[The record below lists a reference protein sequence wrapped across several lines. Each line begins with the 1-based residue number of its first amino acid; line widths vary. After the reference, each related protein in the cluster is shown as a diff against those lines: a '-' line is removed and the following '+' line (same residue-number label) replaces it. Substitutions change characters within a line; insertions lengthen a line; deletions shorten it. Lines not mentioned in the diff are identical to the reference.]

1 MNNYQINQENNNEIE
16 VWKSIQDY
24 EGLYEVSNFGRV
36 RSLDRF
42 VVASYNSIA
51 LKKGKILKPGIDYK
65 GYLRVY
71 LSKNGKNKTIKIH
84 RLVAL
89 TFIPN
94 PNNLPQVNH
103 KNNIKTKIMSENLE
117 WITNLD
123 NIRHAW
129 KNGYKNN
136 NHLNGEKES

>member
-51 LKKGKILKPGIDYK
+51 FKEENIKPGLIIK
-65 GYLRVY
+65 VILEFIYL
-71 LSKNGKNKTIKIH
+71 KMEKIK
-84 RLVAL
+84 LL
-89 TFIPN
+89 KFI
-94 PNNLPQVNH
+94 V
-103 KNNIKTKIMSENLE
+103 
-117 WITNLD
+117 
-123 NIRHAW
+123 
-129 KNGYKNN
+129 
-136 NHLNGEKES
+136 